1 VDFTTTEDESK
12 QLIIDAQHQKLIEE
26 SERMVKQTKNLV
38 AYLETTLMTRKNIS
52 QTACKLDKPIKDL
65 GGKTIKFY
73 LSQNC

>member
-38 AYLETTLMTRKNIS
+38 AYLRNDIDDQEKILAKQRVE
-52 QTACKLDKPIKDL
+52 LDNLLRNLGVKDD
-65 GGKTIKFY
+65 
-73 LSQNC
+73 